1 MMILR
6 DKTAVVTGAA
16 NGLGRALAIELHRQG
31 CHLALI
37 DRDGEA
43 LAALLGALG
52 RAGPRVTTHCL
63 DVSDEQAVAQAR
75 SDILAAHTGV
85 DLLINNAGISIS
97 RRFAE
102 MEPDDFSRVMAV
114 NFWGAVHCTRHF
126 LPDLRSRPGSR
137 LANITSDFALLGF
150 PGKTAYGASKGAL
163 SSFTLSLQT
172 EFGDRSPAVCL
183 VIPPPMDTG
192 LVRNN
197 PHSSAAAHA
206 LEVDFLHR
214 HGMPLPRAAACI
226 VRGIRRGRR
235 RMVIG
240 AMMYWIDLCSRLFPS
255 ALGWWIGRNRALQMF
270 A

>member
-137 LANITSDFALLGF
+137 LVNITSDFALLGF

-197 PHSSAAAHA
+197 PHATATTRAR
-206 LEVDFLHR
+206 EVNFLSR
-214 HGMPLPRAAACI
+214 HGMPLPRAAARI

-235 RMVIG
+235 RIAVG
-240 AMMYWIDLCSRLFPS
+240 AMMYWLDACTRLFPS
-255 ALGWWIGRNRALQMF
+255 ALQGWIARNKTLQKF